1 MQSCVKFACWV
12 HLYVRVCV
20 CHDSRLIKL
29 LHSNELWLSVWQ
41 LLWQPLF
48 TTSPP
53 TQVHT
58 NTHAYKCMH
67 QHEAYHNYEKASML
81 TTALD
86 AFLLFLLLLWLNH
99 WQSCANPEGNNWR
112 CIKEGGQHTLFPTAR
127 ATLPLLHPLLCFHP
141 DNDRRSGI
149 SHFLLQITDVRTNIS
164 HSSEGRVCIPSCC
177 PPLPPP
183 HPFFNKQDGCVCL
196 KSKPSLP
203 LILQRSVSTHG
214 QERGEGS

>member
-1 MQSCVKFACWV
+1 MCTCLSRMCFYVQLCMQSCVKFACWV

-99 WQSCANPEGNNWR
+99 WQSCANAEDNNWR
-112 CIKEGGQHTLFPTAR
+112 CIKKREDNTHCFPTPE
-127 ATLPLLHPLLCFHP
+127 L
-141 DNDRRSGI
+141 
-149 SHFLLQITDVRTNIS
+149 HFLSFTL
-164 HSSEGRVCIPSCC
+164 CC
-177 PPLPPP
+177 V
-183 HPFFNKQDGCVCL
+183 FI
-196 KSKPSLP
+196 
-203 LILQRSVSTHG
+203 LIMTG
-214 QERGEGS
+214 AQE